1 MQMMLPG
8 EWKKSYILVENTL
21 KKYLKKKPN
30 NRENAIYFLIMGK
43 QYKKLSKQEDRC

>member
-1 MQMMLPG
+1 MMLPG

-21 KKYLKKKPN
+21 KRYLKKKPN

-43 QYKKLSKQEDRC
+43 QYKNFLSKKTDVN